1 MALLDFNT
9 RSGGAARPLARA
21 AVAAVTA
28 SSPKFGCL
36 MAMLPS
42 LDADAPAWAAHNV
55 PASELAAD
63 GVETEPHVTILY
75 GFGLGFDSGRL
86 AQVLARRLPPVLTL
100 GAVSR
105 FECDDYDVLKVDV
118 DSVDLENL
126 HKLLAGRF
134 AADVTPSKWPYR
146 PHLTLAYVQKGAC
159 RHLDGDRVFDGR
171 SVAVTQA
178 LYSLPDKQGRR
189 VFDFA
194 SLPDGPGLVRSS
206 RGRLY
211 PPATL
216 KGVGT
221 GETAEGGDILR
232 AVREEKLARRLAR
245 VMANTP
251 VGHEFRGNQWTEH
264 ALDPA
269 NDPAGDPSG
278 KVRHAVLVIGGKRYK
293 GPSHFQAFLAWA
305 NSSTGEVSPESAK
318 LIQREGFQT
327 ESGHFLDRRQAAL
340 YVGHR
345 QTSLTSEEAT
355 DDHGLSLTA
364 KDGLLYTFD
373 RVQAASS
380 RPGRESAPSA
390 VAPGNPVPRGVA
402 LTAYEAFDAVR
413 RSVEDEV
420 GRAVR
425 KVVAVAE
432 AEASKP
438 TRRQEDDDYLGG
450 YAADTFHAALAS
462 AYSQAAT
469 GLSANLGLAY
479 PLSPGEADQYAQSRA
494 DLLKGFPE
502 RLAAR
507 LRVEALH
514 SKVSG
519 DRPGTTAAKLAA
531 EGDKVAET
539 EGRLVAEVEAQVA
552 CGTGQLRALRL
563 AGYATAQWVTVGDD
577 RVRET
582 HTACEAQG
590 EVPLGSKFSN
600 GLRYPGD
607 PSGPLSEVA
616 NCRCWLE
623 GGRRAS

>member
-1 MALLDFNT
+1 VALLNFNS

-28 SSPKFGCL
+28 ATPKFGCL
-36 MAMLPS
+36 MATLPS

-86 AQVLARRLPPVLTL
+86 AQALARRTPPVVTL
-100 GAVSR
+100 GPVSR
-105 FECDDYDVLKVDV
+105 FECEEYDVLKVDV
-118 DSVDLENL
+118 DSPDLENL

-134 AADVTPSKWPYR
+134 AADVTPSKWPYH

-159 RHLDGDRVFDGR
+159 RHLDGDRAFDGR
-171 SVAVTQA
+171 TVAVTQA

-189 VFDFA
+189 VFDF
-194 SLPDGPGLVRSS
+194 SGLPDGPGLVRSS
-206 RGRLY
+206 RGRLH

-221 GETAEGGDILR
+221 SAAVPAEGGDILR
-232 AVREEKLARRLAR
+232 AVREEKLVRRLAK
-245 VMANTP
+245 VCAADGAFAA
-251 VGHEFRGNQWTEH
+251 GHKFWGNQWTEH
-264 ALDPA
+264 AQDPA
-269 NDPAGDPSG
+269 NDPAG
-278 KVRHAVLVIGGKRYK
+278 KIRHAVLVISGKRYK
-293 GPSHFQAFLAWA
+293 GPSHFQAFLSWA
-305 NSSTGEVSPESAK
+305 NSTEGEVSPAATK
-318 LIQREGFQT
+318 LISAEGFQT
-327 ESGHFLDRRQAAL
+327 ESGHFLDRKQAAQ
-340 YVGHR
+340 YVGHH
-345 QTSLTSEEAT
+345 QTSLTSEEAS
-355 DDHGLSLTA
+355 DDHGLKLTA
-364 KDGLLYTFD
+364 RGGLLYTRD
-373 RVQAASS
+373 LV
-380 RPGRESAPSA
+380 
-390 VAPGNPVPRGVA
+390 
-402 LTAYEAFDAVR
+402 TADQPKTGPARFAKPHKPDGYEAFESVR
-413 RSVEDEV
+413 TATE
-420 GRAVR
+420 RAVAR
-425 KVVAVAE
+425 AVARVVAVAE
-432 AEASKP
+432 AEAAKP
-438 TRRQEDDDYLGG
+438 HPDDDYLGG